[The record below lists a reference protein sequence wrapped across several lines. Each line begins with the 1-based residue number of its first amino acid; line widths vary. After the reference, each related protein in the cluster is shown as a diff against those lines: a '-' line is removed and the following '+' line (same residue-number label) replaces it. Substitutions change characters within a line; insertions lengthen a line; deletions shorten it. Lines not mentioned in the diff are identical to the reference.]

1 MNLQINKTYTFKQ
14 LKEAFD
20 WPNNVNGIEKQIK
33 FAKKRNVIIE
43 EAYRQKVT
51 YFKLLSFPPEA
62 LIEPKLKWVQHPTK
76 QIFECCKEGFVRNTR
91 THHIYK
97 CISSTGYIT
106 IRPSHGG
113 QSYMAHRLIMETFQP
128 IQNSQQY
135 VVDHLNG
142 KRDDNRLENLRWV
155 FQKENTIARDKNNY
169 QIKELL
175 GQIIQKIGYE
185 ETYKKLE
192 KILQDS

>member
-1 MNLQINKTYTFKQ
+1 MNLQINKTYTFRQ

-51 YFKLLSFPPEA
+51 YFKLLSFPLEA
-62 LIEPKLKWVQHPTK
+62 LVEPKLKWVQHPTK

-91 THHIYK
+91 THHVYK
-97 CISSTGYIT
+97 KINTSGYVC
-106 IRPSHGG
+106 IRPSHSGEG
-113 QSYMAHRLIMETFQP
+113 FMAHRLIMETFQP
-128 IQNSQQY
+128 ISNSQNF

-142 KRDDNRLENLRWV
+142 IRDDNRLENLRWV

-169 QIKELL
+169 PIKELL
-175 GQIIQKIGYE
+175 GQIIQKVGYE